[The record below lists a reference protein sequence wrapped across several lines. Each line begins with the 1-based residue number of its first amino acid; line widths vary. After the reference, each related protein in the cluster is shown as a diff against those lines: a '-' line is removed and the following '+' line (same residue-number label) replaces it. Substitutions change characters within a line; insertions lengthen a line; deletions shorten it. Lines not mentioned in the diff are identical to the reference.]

1 MTPTPV
7 PTAPPP
13 SVRRWGTTA
22 VAAGLATLVAALIV
36 GGGGTAL
43 AVPGL
48 GDPGDLTRWGL
59 PVSRAVLDGASAV
72 TIGLLGLA
80 TVLPPE
86 RGQLGGDALR
96 VLRAA
101 TWGALVWAVAAA
113 AVHLLTLSDLIG
125 QPLLEALGG
134 EGFRS
139 YTASVEQGQAYA
151 AVVVLAL
158 AMIPATRLTLGHGGS
173 IALLCLGLATLVPPA
188 LVGHSSSGDYH
199 HSATTSILIHLVAM
213 ALWVGGLVAV
223 AWYAAQQ
230 GRELRRVARVYSS
243 VALGCF
249 VLIAASGVLNAW
261 VRMSSLTELF
271 STEYGWLLMGKVVAL
286 AALGCFGYLHRER
299 TLRAL
304 DTGKPRQFRRL
315 AAGEITVMAAAIGLA
330 VALGRTEPPV
340 PEDLSVSAVRD
351 LLGYPIPDEF
361 SLSRVFT
368 ETYPD
373 ALFSIGCF
381 VAVLLYLGGVWRLR
395 KRGDSWPVGRTIA
408 WLLGIATVAFVE
420 LSGVMTYSMTML
432 SVHMVQH
439 MTLMMISP
447 MLLVMGGPITLALRA
462 IKPARRGEQGPREW
476 IMAAVHSRVARVLTH
491 PVVALTLFV
500 SGSFVMYF
508 SGLFEAAMRDHTGHM
523 LMSLHFLLVGYI
535 FFEMLIGIDPLPK
548 RPPFPARI
556 VVLLLSMAFHAIFGL
571 AIMESSMLIAGSYY
585 QELGTEI
592 AWLPDRL
599 DDQILAGQI
608 TWGFGE
614 LPALIVVIAIFVQW
628 ARSDEREARRFDRKE
643 GKEEAE
649 RKAYN
654 EYLAKLNAQA
664 AKRERVD

>member
-1 MTPTPV
+1 MNATSTQ
-7 PTAPPP
+7 APPP
-13 SVRRWGTTA
+13 TTRRWGTAA
-22 VAAGLATLVAALIV
+22 VVTGLATLVVALLV

-59 PVSRAVLDGASAV
+59 PIARAVLDGSAAV

-80 TVLPPE
+80 TILPPE
-86 RGQLGGDALR
+86 RDQLGRDALR
-96 VLRAA
+96 ALRAA
-101 TWGALVWAVAAA
+101 SWGALVWAVAAA

-139 YTASVEQGQAYA
+139 YTASVSQGQAYA

-158 AMIPATRLTLGHGGS
+158 AMIPAARLTLGHGGS

-213 ALWVGGLVAV
+213 AFWVGGLVAV
-223 AWYAAQQ
+223 SWYAAQR
-230 GRELRRVARVYSS
+230 GRELPRVARIYSS

-271 STEYGWLLMGKVVAL
+271 STEYGWLLLGKATAL
-286 AALGCFGYLHRER
+286 AGLGCFGYLHRQG

-304 DTGKPRQFRRL
+304 DAGRPGQFRRL
-315 AAGEITVMAAAIGLA
+315 AAGEVLVMAAAIGLA

-340 PEDLSVSAVRD
+340 PEDVNLSIVRD
-351 LLGYPIPDEF
+351 LLGYPIPPEP
-361 SLSRVFT
+361 SLSRMFT

-381 VAVLLYLGGVWRLR
+381 VAVVLYLAGVWKLY
-395 KRGDSWPVGRTIA
+395 KRGDRWPVGRTIA
-408 WLLGIATVAFVE
+408 WLLGVATVAFVE

-439 MTLMMISP
+439 MTLMMVSP

-462 IKPARRGEQGPREW
+462 VKPAKRGAKGPREW
-476 IMAAVHSRVARVLTH
+476 IMAALHSRVARVLTH
-491 PVVALTLFV
+491 PVVALGLFV
-500 SGSFVMYF
+500 SGSFIMYF
-508 SGLFEAAMRDHTGHM
+508 SGLFEAAMREHTGHM

-548 RPPFPARI
+548 RPP
-556 VVLLLSMAFHAIFGL
+556 
-571 AIMESSMLIAGSYY
+571 
-585 QELGTEI
+585 
-592 AWLPDRL
+592 
-599 DDQILAGQI
+599 
-608 TWGFGE
+608 
-614 LPALIVVIAIFVQW
+614 
-628 ARSDEREARRFDRKE
+628 
-643 GKEEAE
+643 
-649 RKAYN
+649 
-654 EYLAKLNAQA
+654 
-664 AKRERVD
+664 